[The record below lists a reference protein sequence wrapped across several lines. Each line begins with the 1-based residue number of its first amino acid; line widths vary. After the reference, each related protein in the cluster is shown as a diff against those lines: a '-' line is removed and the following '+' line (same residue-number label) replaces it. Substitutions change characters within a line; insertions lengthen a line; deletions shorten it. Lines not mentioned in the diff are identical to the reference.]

1 MRQYDDSS
9 ISHFSLE
16 EYKAWTSLP
25 FYEDLFHRMMCDV
38 HNVALELKDEKQKNT
53 LMVVANKLAI
63 LCDRCNEN
71 FKIKIEF

>member
-1 MRQYDDSS
+1 MRQYDDRS

-16 EYKAWTSLP
+16 EYKACTSLS
-25 FYEDLFHRMMCDV
+25 FYEDLFHQMMCDV

-71 FKIKIEF
+71 FRMKIEF